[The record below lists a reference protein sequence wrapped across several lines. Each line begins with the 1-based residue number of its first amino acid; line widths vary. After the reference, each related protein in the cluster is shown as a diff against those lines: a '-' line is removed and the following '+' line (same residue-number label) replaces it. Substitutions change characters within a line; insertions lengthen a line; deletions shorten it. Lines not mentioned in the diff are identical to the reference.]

1 MIQKWLPSSLKSK
14 SLKLAYSG
22 SRDGDTKEAFLSK
35 CGGKGPLLYVVKA
48 TDGHRLGGYRS
59 VKVDSSKDDREDKT
73 AFLFSLTEGEVAR
86 LTGKDDECVHDGSF
100 IVRFV
105 GFVGFV
111 GLYGV
116 PYFSESIRIDPE
128 SVQKSSGMEFV

>member
-1 MIQKWLPSSLKSK
+1 MITDRNRSRLPRLEKELFELKSPGTNVLEVGDPELIQKWLPSSLKSK

-59 VKVDSSKDDREDKT
+59 VKVDSSKWWREDKT
-73 AFLFSLTEGEVAR
+73 VFLFSLTEGEVAR
-86 LTGKDDECVHDGSF
+86 LTGKRDKCVIDSNRYR
-100 IVRFV
+100 IV
-105 GFVGFV
+105 
-111 GLYGV
+111 
-116 PYFSESIRIDPE
+116 
-128 SVQKSSGMEFV
+128 